1 MSFSFLHPP
10 TALSYPGASSCSP
23 SFLHHRFCFPGGCC
37 SGHFC
42 TYLVSQRQ
50 AGVGIPI
57 RLLKLDNGDEPR
69 LGVLILAG
77 VAQGQRVGLR
87 DKSKGRLR
95 SWGSARQRRAS
106 PPPQH
111 PAALSECQRGS
122 EHHKEQITVKV
133 VVHQDN
139 VPEKGGVSTFLV
151 AALGSDCPRH
161 SHAKPG
167 QPVRPQPLTSGS
179 EHPYGTG
186 PGAASTASLLRPRD
200 S

>member
-1 MSFSFLHPP
+1 MVMNPDSVCSSSLVLHRDSGWDCG
-10 TALSYPGASSCSP
+10 TKAKADSDLGAQHGKGGH
-23 SFLHHRFCFPGGCC
+23 HHRRSTPQPCQ
-37 SGHFC
+37 S
-42 TYLVSQRQ
+42 VS
-50 AGVGIPI
+50 
-57 RLLKLDNGDEPR
+57 K
-69 LGVLILAG
+69 
-77 VAQGQRVGLR
+77 
-87 DKSKGRLR
+87 
-95 SWGSARQRRAS
+95 
-106 PPPQH
+106 
-111 PAALSECQRGS
+111 ALN
-122 EHHKEQITVKV
+122 KEQITVKV